1 MLEAEC
7 YRKKEEAKLEIQ
19 SVRGIE
25 FKYGS

>member
-1 MLEAEC
+1 MYSMLEAEC

-25 FKYGS
+25 FK